1 MKLSIIIVSWKSK
14 NLLKKS
20 LESIFRFAPD
30 FAFEV
35 IVVDN
40 ASADGTDQMLREMTR
55 SFASHEPLGIPRVH
69 GSLRMTINREN
80 FGFAKA
86 NNQGIAQAKG
96 EYVLL
101 LNPDT
106 EFIEDALSAC
116 VAKMGS
122 DKTIGVL
129 GCQLLNSDKTI
140 QPSVRAFPR
149 VRDIIVIL
157 LKLHKLFPSLLNK
170 YLAKDFDYES
180 PPNPLPS
187 EYSGQALSKGGGSV
201 KEVDQVMGAFF
212 LVRKSVFDQIG
223 LLDEKFFI
231 WFEEVDFCRRA
242 KQAGWNVAYYPGARI
257 IHHVGQSF
265 VKADTWRKQK
275 WFFKSALLYF
285 MK

>member
-106 EFIEDALSAC
+106 EFIEDALSSC

-170 YLAKDFDYES
+170 YLAKDFDYMES
-180 PPNPLPS
+180 NPHSNPLPFR
-187 EYSGQALSKGGGSV
+187 ERGLY
-201 KEVDQVMGAFF
+201 EVDQVMGAFF
-212 LVRKSVFDQIG
+212 LVRRKVFDQIG

-257 IHHVGQSF
+257 IHHGGQSF